1 MEMIEGT
8 TDSMT
13 DPDEPEKIE
22 SPKRGK
28 ITDTKNLVK
37 MRKSFL

>member
-1 MEMIEGT
+1 MEMLEEMTEI
-8 TDSMT
+8 MT

-37 MRKSFL
+37 MSKSFL